1 MNDITKFTPHEALEL
16 HELLNTGV
24 LDVKKLN
31 ATIGLVQ
38 DEELKQFMQTTLNT
52 KKASVNDIQATVSK
66 IQNL

>member
-16 HELLNTGV
+16 HELLNAGV

-31 ATIGLVQ
+31 ATIGIVQ